1 MLDLKNFSDACSKTL
16 VDVFSES
23 TGYFIPIY
31 QRSYR
36 WGNTEL
42 EKLFDD
48 ILLGFN
54 NLVKTDEP
62 NLSATF
68 LGSVITIDD
77 IKKSVLSKDDLND
90 APNKVMVVID
100 GQQRLTTLLI
110 LLTIIH
116 ERIFSEFVKCKSPLF
131 SDKFKYNNI
140 DNESLIWIDDQQQ
153 NFLTKIID
161 CLFYF
166 NRNAQNDFHWYPRM
180 IRAYEDRWKRNNAT
194 YNSQIAKFLFNYV
207 RVQAQIKDS
216 WTEDNSK
223 MQSIKKDPEYKKLKK
238 SIEKGY
244 FYDYLKDLQDDE
256 KKGSISKAVNT
267 FRKKLNILFT
277 EENAYNNETD
287 IPDYRS
293 LQKSEILKRID
304 ESLNFPEPVEDI
316 LFEGSDTIFCN
327 QIRLLSFAALVLN
340 RICLTVITTTK
351 EDYAFDIFES
361 LNTTGSPLTAFE
373 TFKPQ
378 VIDTVGIENY
388 KDSKEKELLDEV
400 DCYLKS
406 TKDEEKSTKE
416 LLISFGNCYDGR
428 KLSKTVKY
436 QREFLKEF
444 KNKSTDE
451 KYSFLRTLSDTAE
464 FYKLFW
470 NKDKPDFSL
479 LSKGRDS
486 ESAKLCLKF
495 LVKTDT
501 SVVVPLL
508 TRFYQKAKFNN
519 YTSDSISE
527 FNDVVKAVTAFFV
540 LYRSSSLDTD
550 GIDDI
555 FRQLLNNKF
564 CFIKSSNNNF
574 SLNELKESLKNRLD
588 QKKVINKDDWI
599 NKAVYIPI
607 YVINKDIARFILLAA
622 EDCTDIDPQDNC
634 LRIKGKKELQKFLT
648 EDIWD
653 SDLCSTIEHIA
664 PQNNDNWKEEHFAS
678 IYKKDDND
686 NYPYN
691 YIGNLTLL
699 PGDINTSLSNKCW
712 ADKKIIYQFL
722 STKTIQSSDQMINQF
737 SEDDKQSLIKIKK
750 KHDSYIQFAEA
761 ISNCN
766 DCEWNEDIII
776 KRGKRILE
784 LTWESLEPWLS

>member
-256 KKGSISKAVNT
+256 KKGSD
-267 FRKKLNILFT
+267 RK
-277 EENAYNNETD
+277 
-287 IPDYRS
+287 
-293 LQKSEILKRID
+293 
-304 ESLNFPEPVEDI
+304 
-316 LFEGSDTIFCN
+316 
-327 QIRLLSFAALVLN
+327 
-340 RICLTVITTTK
+340 
-351 EDYAFDIFES
+351 
-361 LNTTGSPLTAFE
+361 
-373 TFKPQ
+373 
-378 VIDTVGIENY
+378 
-388 KDSKEKELLDEV
+388 
-400 DCYLKS
+400 
-406 TKDEEKSTKE
+406 
-416 LLISFGNCYDGR
+416 
-428 KLSKTVKY
+428 
-436 QREFLKEF
+436 
-444 KNKSTDE
+444 
-451 KYSFLRTLSDTAE
+451 
-464 FYKLFW
+464 
-470 NKDKPDFSL
+470 
-479 LSKGRDS
+479 
-486 ESAKLCLKF
+486 
-495 LVKTDT
+495 
-501 SVVVPLL
+501 SVV
-508 TRFYQKAKFNN
+508 
-519 YTSDSISE
+519 
-527 FNDVVKAVTAFFV
+527 
-540 LYRSSSLDTD
+540 
-550 GIDDI
+550 
-555 FRQLLNNKF
+555 
-564 CFIKSSNNNF
+564 
-574 SLNELKESLKNRLD
+574 
-588 QKKVINKDDWI
+588 
-599 NKAVYIPI
+599 
-607 YVINKDIARFILLAA
+607 
-622 EDCTDIDPQDNC
+622 
-634 LRIKGKKELQKFLT
+634 
-648 EDIWD
+648 
-653 SDLCSTIEHIA
+653 
-664 PQNNDNWKEEHFAS
+664 
-678 IYKKDDND
+678 
-686 NYPYN
+686 
-691 YIGNLTLL
+691 
-699 PGDINTSLSNKCW
+699 
-712 ADKKIIYQFL
+712 
-722 STKTIQSSDQMINQF
+722 
-737 SEDDKQSLIKIKK
+737 
-750 KHDSYIQFAEA
+750 
-761 ISNCN
+761 
-766 DCEWNEDIII
+766 
-776 KRGKRILE
+776 
-784 LTWESLEPWLS
+784 